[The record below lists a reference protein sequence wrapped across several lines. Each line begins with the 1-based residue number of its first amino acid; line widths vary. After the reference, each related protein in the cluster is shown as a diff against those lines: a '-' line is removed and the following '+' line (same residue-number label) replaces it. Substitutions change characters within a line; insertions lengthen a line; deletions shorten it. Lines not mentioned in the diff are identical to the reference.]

1 MNNEEVNLDDIV
13 LDEMP
18 LGIIDDDSDE
28 EGEDDAQT
36 N

>member
-1 MNNEEVNLDDIV
+1 MNNEVNLDDTI

-18 LGIIDDDSDE
+18 LGIIDNDSDE

>member
-1 MNNEEVNLDDIV
+1 MNNEVNLDDTI

-18 LGIIDDDSDE
+18 FGIITDESDE